1 MMKKYTGIAA
11 SPGIAIGEVLVYTQE
26 LYIPNFSISTLQVE
40 LEINRFYEALNKTQD
55 DYKEMQRKLG
65 LELTEDESKL
75 FDAHILMTQDTT
87 FFNNVVETIRET
99 KKNIE
104 YVLYNIIMDIS
115 AKFTQQDDEY
125 FQDRALDIIDFGRN
139 ILRHLLQQK
148 DFSLSQLD
156 KNAVIIS
163 SDLSVSDT
171 ASMNRRYVQAFVTEK
186 GGRTSHAAILANSLS
201 IPAVLGIP
209 LVTKEF
215 KTGDKIIVDG
225 DTGIVILNPDEE
237 TLNDYSRR
245 KTEREENEK
254 KLKTLLERSSDTLDG
269 KHIALRAN
277 LEIPEQELD
286 NLMEQRPEGIGL
298 YRSEFLYLSRRKQS
312 LPSEDQHF
320 NTYKVILERIPEDK
334 VVVRTLDVGGD
345 KILEGVTERE
355 PNPNLGWRAIR
366 FCLDNKDIFKTQ
378 LRALYRASMYGN
390 LHIMLPMISTLDELN
405 ETKQFI
411 DEVKKELKKEGLA
424 HKERVP
430 LGVMIETPA
439 AVMISDTLAKNCDF
453 FSIGS
458 NDLIQYTLACDRAN
472 SRVSHLYQPLHP
484 AVLQMIKI
492 TIDNAHKN
500 GIPVS
505 ICGEMGSSAKNA
517 AVLIGL
523 GIDEISVS
531 PTNILKMKDFITSIK
546 YSDAKKL
553 ADEVLT
559 MPNQTKIQQ
568 RVEQWLKKHIK

>member
-1 MMKKYTGIAA
+1 MKEYTGIAA
-11 SPGIAIGEVLVYTQE
+11 SPGISIGEVLVYTQE

-156 KNAVIIS
+156 KDAVIIS
-163 SDLSVSDT
+163 SDLTVSDT
-171 ASMNRRYVQAFVTEK
+171 ASMNRKHVMAFVTEK

-209 LVTKEF
+209 QVTKEF

-390 LHIMLPMISTLDELN
+390 LHIMLPMISTIDELN
-405 ETKQFI
+405 ETKQLI
-411 DEVKKELKKEGLA
+411 EDVKKELKKEGLA
-424 HKERVP
+424 HKDRVP

-500 GIPVS
+500 VIPVS
-505 ICGEMGSSAKNA
+505 ICGEMGASAENA
-517 AVLIGL
+517 AILIGL
-523 GIDEISVS
+523 GIDELSVS
-531 PTNILKMKDFITSIK
+531 PTNILKMKDFITNIK

-559 MPNQTKIQQ
+559 MPNQAKIQQ
-568 RVEQWLKKHIK
+568 RVEQWLKKHIR

>member
-1 MMKKYTGIAA
+1 MKEYTGIAA
-11 SPGIAIGEVLVYTQE
+11 SPGISIGEVLVYTQE

-75 FDAHILMTQDTT
+75 FYAHILMTQDTT

-156 KNAVIIS
+156 KDAVIIS
-163 SDLSVSDT
+163 SDLTVSDT
-171 ASMNRRYVQAFVTEK
+171 ASMNRKHVMAFVTEK

-390 LHIMLPMISTLDELN
+390 LHIMLPMISTIDELN
-405 ETKQFI
+405 ETKQLI
-411 DEVKKELKKEGLA
+411 EDVKKELKKEGLA
-424 HKERVP
+424 HKDRVP

-505 ICGEMGSSAKNA
+505 ICGEMGASAENA
-517 AVLIGL
+517 AILIGL
-523 GIDEISVS
+523 GIDELSVS
-531 PTNILKMKDFITSIK
+531 PTNILKMKDFITNIK

-559 MPNQTKIQQ
+559 MPNQAKIQQ
-568 RVEQWLKKHIK
+568 RVEQWLKKHIR

>member
-1 MMKKYTGIAA
+1 MKKYTGIAA

-40 LEINRFYEALNKTQD
+40 LEINRFYEALNKTQE
-55 DYKEMQRKLG
+55 DYKELQRKLG

-75 FDAHILMTQDTT
+75 FDAHIMMTQDTT

-104 YVLYNIIMDIS
+104 YVLYSIIMDIS

-148 DFSLSQLD
+148 DFSLAQLD
-156 KNAVIIS
+156 KESVIIS

-209 LVTKEF
+209 DVTKEF

-225 DTGIVILNPDEE
+225 GSGVVILDPDEA
-237 TLNDYSRR
+237 TLNEYIRR
-245 KTEREENEK
+245 KEEHERSQSE
-254 KLKTLLERSSDTLDG
+254 LKTLLEKQSDTLDH

-277 LEIPEQELD
+277 LEIPEQELE
-286 NLMEQRPEGIGL
+286 LLLEQRPEGIGL
-298 YRSEFLYLSRRKQS
+298 YRSEFLYLSRRKQT
-312 LPSEDQHF
+312 LPSEDQHY
-320 NTYKVILERIPEDK
+320 NTYKVILERIPDDK

-345 KILEGVTERE
+345 KILENITERE

-366 FCLDNKDIFKTQ
+366 FCLDNTHIFKTQ
-378 LRALYRASMYGN
+378 LRALYRASVYGN
-390 LHIMLPMISTLDELN
+390 LHIMLPMMTELDEV
-405 ETKQFI
+405 TKTKAII

-424 HKERVP
+424 YKDRVP
-430 LGVMIETPA
+430 LGVMIETPG
-439 AVMISDTLAKNCDF
+439 AVMISDILAKNCDF

-484 AVLQMIKI
+484 AVLQMIKT

-500 GIPVS
+500 GIKVS
-505 ICGEMGSSAKNA
+505 LCGEMGASAECV

-523 GIDEISVS
+523 GLDELSVS
-531 PTNILKMKDFITSIK
+531 PTNILRMKEFITSIK

-553 ADEVLT
+553 ADEVIT
-559 MPNQTKIQQ
+559 MPNQTKIKQ
-568 RVEQWLKKHIK
+568 RVDQWLKKHIK

>member
-1 MMKKYTGIAA
+1 MTKYTGIAA

-40 LEINRFYEALNKTQD
+40 LEINRFYEALNKTQE

-75 FDAHILMTQDTT
+75 FDAHILMTQDAT

-148 DFSLSQLD
+148 DFSLSQLEKD
-156 KNAVIIS
+156 AVIIS

-171 ASMNRRYVQAFVTEK
+171 ASMNRKHVKAFVTEK

-209 LVTKEF
+209 QVTKEF

-225 DTGIVILNPDEE
+225 DNGIVILNPDEA
-237 TLNDYSRR
+237 TLNEYIQR
-245 KTEREENEK
+245 KTQHEEEQH
-254 KLKTLLERSSDTLDG
+254 KLKTLLERTSDTIDG

-286 NLMEQRPEGIGL
+286 NLLEQQPEGIGL

-312 LPSEDQHF
+312 LPSEDQHY

-439 AVMISDTLAKNCDF
+439 AVMISDNLAKNCDF

-472 SRVSHLYQPLHP
+472 SKVAHLYQPLHP

-505 ICGEMGSSAKNA
+505 ICGEMGSSVENA

-523 GIDEISVS
+523 GIDELSVS
-531 PTNILKMKDFITSIK
+531 PTNVLKMKDFITSIK

-559 MPNQTKIQQ
+559 MPNQAKIQQ
-568 RVEQWLKKHIK
+568 RVEQWLKKHVK

>member
-1 MMKKYTGIAA
+1 MKEYTGIAA
-11 SPGIAIGEVLVYTQE
+11 SPGISIGEVLVYTQE

-156 KNAVIIS
+156 KDAVIIS
-163 SDLSVSDT
+163 SDLTVSDT
-171 ASMNRRYVQAFVTEK
+171 ASMNRKHVMAFVTEK

-390 LHIMLPMISTLDELN
+390 LHIMLPMISTIDELN
-405 ETKQFI
+405 ETKQLI
-411 DEVKKELKKEGLA
+411 EDVKKELKKEGLA
-424 HKERVP
+424 HKDRVP

-505 ICGEMGSSAKNA
+505 ICGEMGASAENA
-517 AVLIGL
+517 AILIGL
-523 GIDEISVS
+523 GIDELSVS
-531 PTNILKMKDFITSIK
+531 PTNILKMKDFITNIK

-559 MPNQTKIQQ
+559 MPNQAKIQQ
-568 RVEQWLKKHIK
+568 RVEQWLKKHIR